1 MFWIN
6 SFSKY
11 FSLFGFHSIVSAKFG
26 GKRFRH
32 LTFAIQIVLC
42 IWCTLYAFR
51 TFIAEKRSIDFLD
64 ALNFFIFYLTTAVA
78 YWLILYDT
86 CKNLS
91 IQNAFWQRFDRIND
105 KLSVQID
112 LNGWDFLGAFIAICV
127 IDLIL
132 FVLTIIRILNNSSDY
147 VFHYNFIIIF
157 DQRMF
162 FYLLYLN
169 AVILQ
174 MRRILQIIK
183 CQSIASSSIFEY
195 YRFSSNNHVCEFSLP
210 LIPSQIH
217 RIQFGFG
224 FNFFC

>member
-1 MFWIN
+1 M
-6 SFSKY
+6 Y
-11 FSLFGFHSIVSAKFG
+11 LVYIVCLSNVHC
-26 GKRFRH
+26 R
-32 LTFAIQIVLC
+32 
-42 IWCTLYAFR
+42 
-51 TFIAEKRSIDFLD
+51 KRSIDFLD

-112 LNGWDFLGAFIAICV
+112 LNGWDFFGAFIAICV

-132 FVLTIIRILNNSSDY
+132 FVLTIIRIFNNSSDY